1 MPILLV
7 MRGISI
13 NTDLRALTSNAAM
26 SRASRLVD
34 KSLER
39 LATGQ
44 KINRA
49 SDDPS
54 GMIAVEGFKGRIKE
68 INEEIKSLDIEEKWL
83 GARDGAISVVSDMLV
98 ELQSLVVASA
108 NTGAMSEDERDA
120 IQQQANGIIDGID
133 YVTRTS
139 EFNGRQ
145 ILDGF
150 GSMNLGQ
157 TQRTITNADG
167 SQETQSFS
175 LASLRSG
182 GLLNLIDGDR
192 EAAQSMAD
200 SLVSWAS
207 GQRAASGNYA
217 KTIDSKRDTLRV
229 ELENITQMK
238 SLIGDTDYAAET
250 SELVRGQILQQMS
263 MATRQIAM
271 ESQQETVLSLLKG
284 VTKA

>member
-1 MPILLV
+1 MPIV
-7 MRGISI
+7 RWMRGISI
-13 NTDLRALTSNAAM
+13 NTDLRALTSNAAI

-68 INEEIKSLDIEEKWL
+68 INEEIKSLDTEEKWL

-133 YVTRTS
+133 FVTRTS

-145 ILDGF
+145 LLDGF

-167 SQETQSFS
+167 SQATQSLS

-207 GQRAASGNYA
+207 GQRAAIGNYA

-263 MATRQIAM
+263 IATRQIATD
-271 ESQQETVLSLLKG
+271 SRQETVMSLLQGAMKR
-284 VTKA
+284 

>member
-1 MPILLV
+1 

-13 NTDLRALTSNAAM
+13 NTDLRALISNSAI
-26 SRASRLVD
+26 SRASRIVD
-34 KSLER
+34 KSMER

-44 KINRA
+44 RINRA

-54 GMIAVEGFKGRIKE
+54 GMVAVEGFKGRIKE
-68 INEEIKSLDIEEKWL
+68 INEEIKSLEIEERWL
-83 GARDGAISVVSDMLV
+83 GARDGAISVISDMMI

-108 NTGAMSEDERDA
+108 NVGAMSDQEREA
-120 IQQQANGIIDGID
+120 IQSQVDGIIDGVD
-133 YVTRTS
+133 YLTRTA

-150 GSMNLGQ
+150 SSGNLGQ
-157 TQRTITNADG
+157 TMVPTTNPDG
-167 SQETQSFS
+167 SPGLRTLS
-175 LASLRSG
+175 LASMRSG
-182 GLLNLIDGDR
+182 GALNLVNGDR
-192 EAAQSMAD
+192 EAAQTMAD
-200 SLVSWAS
+200 SLAKWAS
-207 GQRAASGNYA
+207 GQRGAIGNYA
-217 KTIDSKRDTLRV
+217 KSLESKRDTLRV

-271 ESQQETVLSLLKG
+271 DSRQDTVLSLLQG
-284 VTKA
+284 AMKA